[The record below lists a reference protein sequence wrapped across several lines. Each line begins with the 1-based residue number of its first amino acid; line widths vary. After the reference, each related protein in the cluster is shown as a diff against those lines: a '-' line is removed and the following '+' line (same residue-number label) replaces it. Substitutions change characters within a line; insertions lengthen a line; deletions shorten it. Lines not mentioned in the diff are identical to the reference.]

1 MSVCAVLLG
10 RNGWGWDLLLT
21 YELVSQAALF
31 AALIVGST
39 ALPAALGRR
48 IARCRGG
55 AFAETVFLLAV
66 FLLSVAFLVED
77 SYNPFLYFRF

>member
-1 MSVCAVLLG
+1 MRRAVLLG

-31 AALIVGST
+31 AALIAGSS

-48 IARCRGG
+48 IARRRGG
-55 AFAETVFLLAV
+55 AFAETAFLLAV